1 MKYRTTRQADE
12 DIINIY
18 VHGATAYGVGQAE
31 AYLGE
36 LTASISLLA
45 DNPYLA
51 RERPEFDPPVR
62 IHPHEPHL
70 IVYRIFEG
78 VVLIVR
84 VLHGRQDWESIL

>member
-1 MKYRTTRQADE
+1 MKYKTTRQADE

-31 AYLGE
+31 AYLAE
-36 LTASISLLA
+36 LTASFSLLA

-62 IHPHEPHL
+62 IH
-70 IVYRIFEG
+70 
-78 VVLIVR
+78 
-84 VLHGRQDWESIL
+84 RQDLVLVRALVRKGAGEARRGLDPALNEAGM